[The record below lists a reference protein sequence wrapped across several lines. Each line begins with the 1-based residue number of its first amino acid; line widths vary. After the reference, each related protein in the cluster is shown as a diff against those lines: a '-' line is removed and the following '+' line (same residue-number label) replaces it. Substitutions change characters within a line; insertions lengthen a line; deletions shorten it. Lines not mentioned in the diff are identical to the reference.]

1 MESKKGCDR
10 LYQTKLYFRQM
21 TYYILLEKDS
31 VEDIWDENIL
41 GEESFGTFYTGNG
54 FKALNNMV
62 IRQPELLETTSIID
76 EKKNS
81 YSVGEFLEL
90 ISKWK
95 IMS

>member
-1 MESKKGCDR
+1 
-10 LYQTKLYFRQM
+10 M
-21 TYYILLEKDS
+21 TYYILLDMDTT
-31 VEDIWDENIL
+31 EDIWDENIL

-54 FKALNNMV
+54 FKALQNMV
-62 IRQPELLETTSIID
+62 ILETIDIID

-81 YSVGEFLEL
+81 YSVEEFLNL